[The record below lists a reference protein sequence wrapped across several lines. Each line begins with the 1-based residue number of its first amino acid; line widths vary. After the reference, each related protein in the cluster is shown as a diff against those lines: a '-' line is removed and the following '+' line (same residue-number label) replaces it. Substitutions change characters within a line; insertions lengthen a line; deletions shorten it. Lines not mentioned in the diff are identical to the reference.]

1 MKPRNAQIIWVGI
14 GLSFLLLSAS
24 FWGLNTIPA
33 DQKSVYTVFTAILL
47 ILVFSGA
54 TLHWSFTKPL
64 RLTGW
69 QVLALLAAATWFLAP
84 DIRNGHIVNWA
95 VASQLTW
102 LSVKQISASGW
113 GMTYTANPLY
123 YYVLYV
129 SGFWFL
135 IGCFGLS
142 LIATQFKRLGGQG
155 GSSATD
161 GYRSK
166 STVFGDARWGSWR
179 KIKKGLAPAG
189 KTTGIVLGENYD
201 PRTRGDG
208 TYVNSDRK
216 TWGPGGKSPLITMD
230 LSYED
235 GHSLII
241 AGSGGGK
248 TAAYVIP
255 TCFHY
260 AGAMVVVDPD
270 REAIRA
276 TRAAREAMGR
286 TVREVSFAPGC
297 GLDIIALMKPYYAAD
312 IMAFRDI
319 AAAMLMM
326 KSRTHFDE
334 FYYDPGVD
342 LVAALLEYFCM
353 ETATHPFTGMSEILG
368 LETDKVKERY
378 SQIAEK
384 TKRENIAAVMSQM
397 ASQGKDFFQWF
408 EPTLKRSLN
417 WMVYP
422 DIRDSLKT
430 EPANAADPLDKDTD
444 IFITIP
450 SDRLKDMGGYIKLVL
465 GVFAYHLKHRKVKDH
480 RRLLLVDE
488 APMFGYVPLFE
499 TIRDTGRKHG
509 IHLMLIFQ
517 SQRQIRQCYGDHAES
532 AWASVAVRAYSA
544 VEDIGEASDIAK
556 IAGSY
561 TADVEG
567 ASSGSNKSPFA
578 VLPSSMSMAAQRSVQ
593 ATALIQPDQ
602 IRTLPPDS
610 QILIFRR
617 QPPIICGKAIA
628 FRRKQW
634 ARYDSPHLEF

>member
-1 MKPRNAQIIWVGI
+1 MRVSSAQIIWAGT
-14 GLSFLLLSAS
+14 GGAFLLLSLGFWSLNAS
-24 FWGLNTIPA
+24 PA
-33 DQKSVYTVFTAILL
+33 NQKDIYTVFTAALL
-47 ILVFSGA
+47 IFIFCSAVFQWGFA
-54 TLHWSFTKPL
+54 KPL
-64 RLTGW
+64 TLAGA

-84 DIRNGHIVNWA
+84 EIRNGQISDWA
-95 VASQLTW
+95 VTSKVTW
-102 LSVKQISASGW
+102 LSIKQINASGW
-113 GMTYTANPLY
+113 GMRYTARPLY
-123 YYVLYV
+123 YHVVYA
-129 SGFWFL
+129 SSFWFL
-135 IGCFGLS
+135 TGCFGLS
-142 LIATQFKRLGGQG
+142 LIATQIKRLGGPG
-155 GSSATD
+155 GPSQTG

-166 STVFGDARWGSWR
+166 STVFGDARWGSWHR
-179 KIKKGLAPAG
+179 IKKGLEPADQN
-189 KTTGIVLGENYD
+189 TGIVLGEDYN
-201 PRTRGDG
+201 PRYRGDIP
-208 TYVNSDRK
+208 YVNSDSK

-235 GHSLII
+235 GHGLII
-241 AGSGGGK
+241 SGSGGGK

-255 TCFHY
+255 TCFHC

-276 TRAAREAMGR
+276 TRKAREAMGR
-286 TVREVSFAPGC
+286 NVREVSFEPGC
-297 GLDIIALMKPYYAAD
+297 GLDIIALMKPYYEAD
-312 IMAFRDI
+312 VMAFRDI

-353 ETATHPFTGMSEILG
+353 ETGTHPFTGMSEILG

-378 SQIAEK
+378 AQIAEK
-384 TKRENIAAVMSQM
+384 TKRENISAVMSQM

-430 EPANAADPLDKDTD
+430 DPAGAADPLDKNTD

-465 GVFAYHLKHRKVKDH
+465 GVFAYHLKHRQVKDH

-488 APMFGYVPLFE
+488 APAFGYVPLFE
-499 TIRDTGRKHG
+499 SIRDTGRKHG

-517 SQRQIRQCYGDHAES
+517 SQLQIRQCYGDHAES

-567 ASSGSNKSPFA
+567 ESSGANKSPFA
-578 VLPSSMSMAAQRSVQ
+578 IMPSSMSSNAQRSVQ

-628 FRRKQW
+628 FRRKEW
-634 ARYDSPHLEF
+634 AGYDSPHLVF